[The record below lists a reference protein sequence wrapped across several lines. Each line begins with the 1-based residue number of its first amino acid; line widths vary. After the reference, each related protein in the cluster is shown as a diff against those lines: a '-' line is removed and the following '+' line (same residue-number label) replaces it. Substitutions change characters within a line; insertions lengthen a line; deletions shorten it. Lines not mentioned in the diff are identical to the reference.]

1 MFHGNNINHEDVSAL
16 SLIQRKGRCTQ
27 NLQVNSE
34 RFFVCSVQNELRK
47 KFLGKAVYLGFA
59 ISVPCVVTYSR
70 AVEQTHLLLLK
81 ADLGEP
87 DRHYFGRRFFSSF
100 ASTVGRGRALSLSRS
115 ANLVFT

>member
-1 MFHGNNINHEDVSAL
+1 M
-16 SLIQRKGRCTQ
+16 
-27 NLQVNSE
+27 
-34 RFFVCSVQNELRK
+34 QNELSK
-47 KFLGKAVYLGFA
+47 KFLEKAVYLGFA